1 VSERGESMADGG
13 AKGLPT
19 SLPHNQSAIKVKLF
33 MKNENINGKVVVDL
47 NCKDKEK
54 V

>member
-1 VSERGESMADGG
+1 MAGVG

-19 SLPHNQSAIKVKLF
+19 IHPHNQSAIKVKLF
-33 MKNENINGKVVVDL
+33 MKNENVNGKVVADL

>member
-1 VSERGESMADGG
+1 MADGG

-19 SLPHNQSAIKVKLF
+19 SHPHNQSAIKVKF
-33 MKNENINGKVVVDL
+33 STKNENVNGKLVVDL